1 MYKDEILSSRL
12 AHYTRVSLVLMYVLA
27 YRLPHTLE
35 NACRAR
41 EMHPRKIG
49 MVETYISYD
58 RSASIYQV
66 DHAVWQPCL
75 LQYHHKYAGRI
86 YLCISK
92 LPYHYIAA
100 HGWSSRQ
107 VTTDSGK
114 VKWGH
119 SQHKPFQRTVLHPVM
134 YTRCRYWLLLIYFS

>member
-12 AHYTRVSLVLMYVLA
+12 AHYTRVSLVLMYVLS

-41 EMHPRKIG
+41 EMHPCKIG

-58 RSASIYQV
+58 RSAGIHQV

-75 LQYHHKYAGRI
+75 LQYLHKHAGRVDLRI
-86 YLCISK
+86 GR
-92 LPYHYIAA
+92 LPHHHVAA
-100 HGWSSRQ
+100 HGGSSRQ
-107 VTTDSGK
+107 VTTDSCK

-119 SQHKPFQRTVLHPVM
+119 SQHKPFQRT
-134 YTRCRYWLLLIYFS
+134 